1 MRAPLAAAL
10 LLALAAPA
18 YADGYSGGGSGGG
31 GGGVTSLSTG
41 CPASAGQPLSGA
53 VTLTNGNTLMTQS
66 GGGTYNVAT
75 TDCGGTTLLS
85 GTNAS
90 LVSANYSA
98 GNYFD
103 FKNIGTASVTLT
115 PTSGTIDGATSVALM
130 PGVSARATFDG
141 TNYVTTLLPVLVR
154 GEVSTAHSIY
164 YPLMDYAVSSTGAT
178 PTNGHIYCAPFR
190 VDQPFTISEVDA
202 GIQTTASGN
211 VQFAFYAAG
220 IDATSHRRQPQGAAI
235 ANSGSISSN
244 SSPATWTVT
253 QSFARGVYYFC
264 GVSDNT
270 SMKFYALTTS
280 VTPSV
285 AWLEGSTTVNGAI
298 GASGSVGLEYAGSF
312 GVWPNF
318 TGATF
323 SELASAKVPLP
334 VVIYSSQP

>member
-31 GGGVTSLSTG
+31 GGGVTSLSTA

-53 VTLTNGNTLMTQS
+53 VTLTNGNTLTTQS

-115 PTSGTIDGATSVALM
+115 PTSGTIDSATSVALM
-130 PGVSARATFDG
+130 PGVSTRVTFDG
-141 TNYVTTLLPVLVR
+141 TNYVTTLLPVQIR
-154 GEVSTAHSIY
+154 GALSVANAIY
-164 YPLMDYAVSSTGAT
+164 YPLMNYAVSGTSAAGTA
-178 PTNGHIYCAPFR
+178 NHSYCSPF
-190 VDQPFTISEVDA
+190 VIDQPVTISEVDVT
-202 GIQTTASGN
+202 ISTTASGN
-211 VQFAFYAAG
+211 VQFAIYASG
-220 IDATSHRRQPQGAAI
+220 IDATSHRRQPQGAAL
-235 ANSGSISSN
+235 ASSASISTNSN
-244 SSPATWTVT
+244 PATWSSVALSLT
-253 QSFARGVYYFC
+253 RGVYYFC
-264 GVSDNT
+264 ADSDNT
-270 SMKFYALTTS
+270 TVRYAGISTTS
-280 VTPSV
+280 TAGA
-285 AWLEGSTTVNGAI
+285 AWLEGSTTIGGAT
-298 GASGSVGLEYAGSF
+298 STSVGLDYAGTF

-323 SELASAKVPLP
+323 AELASAKVPLP
-334 VVIYSSQP
+334 VVVFSSAP